1 MAGTMVLCLGL
12 ACVVAFHPETQRRVE
27 LTSLSQAIKLLTNDG
42 AVAAGSRS
50 RAAASS
56 KDALEGD
63 ITRLET
69 ALSDALAIKGQRGTI
84 EISAEP
90 HARNAAMSRIH
101 AKHASEHGREEQWG
115 RAPIPEADGDSSEDA
130 HLIDQDS
137 QRRRRSAM
145 MMVTPE
151 ERQSQRETEEVMM
164 GHGAE
169 EKDPSLAISKPV
181 LDGAA
186 DDTAAVSPSSL
197 SMGGGQRGRQRRQRN
212 EACTRAEGKGRQHPI
227 RGGARADEA

>member
-1 MAGTMVLCLGL
+1 MPYLYSKQSLCNLKRASRGNL
-12 ACVVAFHPETQRRVE
+12 VIA
-27 LTSLSQAIKLLTNDG
+27 G

-50 RAAASS
+50 RAAANS

-69 ALSDALAIKGQRGTI
+69 ALSDALAMKGQRGSI
-84 EISAEP
+84 EISAAP
-90 HARNAAMSRIH
+90 HSSRAATSRIY

-130 HLIDQDS
+130 QHLDQDS
-137 QRRRRSAM
+137 QRRRQSAM

-169 EKDPSLAISKPV
+169 DRDPSLAISEPG

-186 DDTAAVSPSSL
+186 DDIAAVSPSSL
-197 SMGGGQRGRQRRQRN
+197 SMGGGR
-212 EACTRAEGKGRQHPI
+212 EGV
-227 RGGARADEA
+227 RGGSEMRIARAQRARGDSIRSEVKHQTLHGPLKTVCCL